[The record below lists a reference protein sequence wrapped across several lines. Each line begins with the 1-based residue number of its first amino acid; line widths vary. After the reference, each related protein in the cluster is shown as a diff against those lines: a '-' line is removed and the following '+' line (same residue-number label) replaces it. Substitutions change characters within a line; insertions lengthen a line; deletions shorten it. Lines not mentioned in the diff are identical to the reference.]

1 MWGEGLRLAVAGTL
15 WALFFSL
22 FSDGLSTRI
31 VRLESSG
38 DSPGVFVLEAD

>member
-1 MWGEGLRLAVAGTL
+1 MGGGASPSCGGNPLGTF
-15 WALFFSL
+15 FFSL